1 METAGRHIGLAFI
14 CLVISCL
21 LLLTFTSDRPEEPI
35 EILGND
41 YPKILSLG
49 RSTFSLSVMARE
61 QLQRLE
67 LRFFVLTPRN
77 LVSDDLVV
85 PDRQCNSS
93 ADLLDNV
100 RKLVWFEETNSDIGI
115 LPEEFF
121 EETTIEGSRYGIL
134 LRDYSDVLGSRV
146 GPSLLGGNLSSSA
159 PLVFAA
165 IANDT
170 LQQYLEGSSGFFV
183 SPEVNLKS
191 LSISHNEELTK
202 YIPDDEVREGSLP
215 ISQAPGASVVF
226 ESVGVDDTI
235 TVAFGVEPLRFS
247 RDSDGPA
254 LMLQMI
260 RVYVDGESFGDPIVN
275 VLR

>member
-1 METAGRHIGLAFI
+1 M
-14 CLVISCL
+14 
-21 LLLTFTSDRPEEPI
+21 
-35 EILGND
+35 
-41 YPKILSLG
+41 
-49 RSTFSLSVMARE
+49 
-61 QLQRLE
+61 QRLE

-77 LVSDDLVV
+77 LVPDELVV

-115 LPEEFF
+115 LPEEFSQ
-121 EETTIEGSRYGIL
+121 ETTIEGSRYGML
-134 LRDYSDVLGSRV
+134 LRDYSDVLGSRL
-146 GPSLLGGNLSSSA
+146 GPRLLGGNLSSSS

-165 IANDT
+165 IANET

-202 YIPDDEVREGSLP
+202 YVPDDEVREDLRP
-215 ISQAPGASVVF
+215 ISQAPDASVVF
-226 ESVGVDDTI
+226 ESVDVDDTI
-235 TVAFGVEPLRFS
+235 TVAFGVEPLQFS
-247 RDSDGPA
+247 RDSDGPN

-260 RVYVDGESFGDPIVN
+260 RLYVDGESFGDPIVN